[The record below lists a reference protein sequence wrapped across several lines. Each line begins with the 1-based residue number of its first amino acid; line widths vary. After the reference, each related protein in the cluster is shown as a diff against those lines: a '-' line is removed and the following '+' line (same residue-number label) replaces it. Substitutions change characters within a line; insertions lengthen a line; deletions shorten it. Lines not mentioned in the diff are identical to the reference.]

1 MTQKKFQSGL
11 WSRNVTIQWR
21 VFHMLILNEEQI
33 LKSYSM
39 KDAVEDVRKVLK
51 AKEENK
57 IVDVHRTVID
67 FPDYDASTL
76 YMPSADL
83 VSEVAAVK
91 VVTIFPKNSPKGMPT
106 TQGVLLL
113 TDSENGTHIAMMNA
127 SYLTRLRTGA
137 LSGIA
142 TDYLAKKDATILTVI
157 GTGGMAFEQVLGV
170 LAVRSITKILLVN
183 KTTSKAYRFGEKLEE
198 YGIKIPFEV
207 IEEVS
212 EAVKQA
218 DIICCA
224 TRSTS
229 AVLDGVN
236 LKPGA
241 HINGIGSYL
250 PSMREIDETSIL
262 KAKKIVVDDFNGVK
276 NEAGE
281 FIHAAEKGIW
291 SFDEI
296 YCELGKLVT
305 ESRIGREDEHEIT
318 IFKSVGAAYY
328 DLAVAKGIFQKAK
341 QQGIGIEIDV

>member
-1 MTQKKFQSGL
+1 
-11 WSRNVTIQWR
+11 
-21 VFHMLILNEEQI
+21 MLILNEDQI
-33 LKSYSM
+33 MKSYSM
-39 KDAVEDVRKVLK
+39 KNAIEDVKKVLI

-57 IVDVHRTVID
+57 IVNMHRTVID
-67 FPDYDASTL
+67 FPDYDASAL

-91 VVTIFPKNSPKGMPT
+91 VVTIFPNNSPMGLPT

-113 TDSENGTHIAMMNA
+113 TDAENGSHIAMMNA

-142 TDYLAKKDATILTVI
+142 TDYLSKKDATILTVI

-183 KTTSKAYRFGEKLEE
+183 KTTSKAHHFGKKLEE
-198 YGIKIPFEV
+198 YGVEIPFEV

-212 EAVKQA
+212 EAVKLA

-229 AVLDGVN
+229 AVLDGAH

-291 SFDEI
+291 SFDNI
-296 YCELGKLVT
+296 YSELGKLIT
-305 ESRIGREDEHEIT
+305 ETSKGREDENEIT